1 MKTNERLKSIG
12 EKIKGIVLPVVAY
25 GGIAGLLSGFLVGLF
40 NFGARY
46 LIKVSGDIYKSVVA
60 HPWAVPLFFLGLV
73 ALATL
78 MALLHKFIPNVRGS
92 GIPNVEGS
100 VRGVLSYKWGRTLF
114 GTVVGSFLSFFAGLP
129 LGSEGPSVQLSAM
142 TAQGV
147 TELMKAKLTWRRY
160 LTAGGAGTGIAV
172 AFNAPLAGIVFA
184 MEECHKRISPMI
196 LLCAS
201 SSVIT
206 GTATYRLLG
215 KVIKDAKWSS
225 TSMLFDIQGLET
237 FSDFKQIDS
246 FGEFIG
252 VLGILIGI
260 GVFIGALAILFNF
273 LIIRSQKIMDKY
285 VKQFPYWARLIVA
298 FILTG
303 VLGLIFTKCFKDG
316 YAFLNTGGHSLI
328 DLLCH
333 GGVFKYPIL
342 LLIGVIILR
351 MILLLVCFNSG
362 ATGGLFIPMLAIG
375 ALLGAIL
382 GTAFV
387 KMGMDQRFFTAVIVI
402 SMTTFFGASV
412 RAPITAI
419 VLVVELSGYKS
430 DFLPIAI
437 SIFTAYLVAEILGN
451 SPIYDAMLDRLVEQN
466 STNVV
471 KKDFVISVGKGTFA
485 VGRQVQDIMWPAGA
499 HVTRL
504 VRTNGDIV
512 IPNGKTELKIGD
524 ELTVKVET
532 SDLHEMEEFISTF
545 AEKKRRNKSNNSGKG
560 RQRKKT
566 AGNTQVESNDGQNAE
581 ANTDAVSQEDT
592 NANEE
597 IKETQVGSQED
608 RQDDKHQPADGESE

>member
-1 MKTNERLKSIG
+1 MKTNERLKSMG

-25 GGIAGLLSGFLVGLF
+25 GGVAGVLSGVLVGLF

-46 LIKVSGDIYKSVVA
+46 LLKASESIYQSVLT
-60 HPWAVPLFFLGLV
+60 HLWALPLFFLGLI
-73 ALATL
+73 ALAML
-78 MALLHKFIPNVRGS
+78 MALLHKYIPNVRGS

-100 VRGVLSYKWGRTLF
+100 VRGVLSYKWFRTLF

-129 LGSEGPSVQLSAM
+129 LGSEGPSVQIAAM
-142 TAQGV
+142 TSQGV

-160 LTAGGAGTGIAV
+160 LIAGGAGTGIAV

-201 SSVIT
+201 SSVIS

-215 KVIKDAKWSS
+215 MAIKDSKWSS
-225 TSMLFDIQGLET
+225 TSMLFDIQGLEP
-237 FSDFKQIDS
+237 FGDFKQMDS
-246 FGEFIG
+246 FGEFAS

-260 GVFIGALAILFNF
+260 GVIIGASAILFNF
-273 LIIRSQKIMDKY
+273 LIIRSQKLMDKC
-285 VKQFPYWARLIVA
+285 VKKFPYWARLIVA
-298 FILTG
+298 FVLTG
-303 VLGLIFTKCFKDG
+303 ILGLIFTKFFDDG
-316 YAFLNTGGHSLI
+316 FAFLNTGGHSLI
-328 DLLCH
+328 DVLCH
-333 GGVFKYPIL
+333 GGVFKYSIL
-342 LLIGVIILR
+342 MLIGVIILR

-375 ALLGAIL
+375 ALLGAII
-382 GTAFV
+382 GTIFV
-387 KMGMDQRFFTAVIVI
+387 EMGMDSMYFPAVIVI

-419 VLVVELSGYKS
+419 VLIVELSGYKS
-430 DFLPIAI
+430 DFLPVAI

-466 STNVV
+466 SKNVV
-471 KKDFVISVGKGTFA
+471 KKEFVISVGRGTFA
-485 VGRQVQDIMWPAGA
+485 VGRQVQDVMWPAGA

-512 IPNGKTELKIGD
+512 IPNGKTELKVGD
-524 ELTVKVET
+524 ELTLKIES
-532 SDLHEMEEFISTF
+532 SDFHEMDEFIATF
-545 AEKKRRNKSNNSGKG
+545 AEKKQKNKNNTSDGATSRRG
-560 RQRKKT
+560 RKK
-566 AGNTQVESNDGQNAE
+566 VQNATDNTDVRKE
-581 ANTDAVSQEDT
+581 EQNANDEKEGNANTSQEDKQ
-592 NANEE
+592 NSIDGDN
-597 IKETQVGSQED
+597 QE
-608 RQDDKHQPADGESE
+608 